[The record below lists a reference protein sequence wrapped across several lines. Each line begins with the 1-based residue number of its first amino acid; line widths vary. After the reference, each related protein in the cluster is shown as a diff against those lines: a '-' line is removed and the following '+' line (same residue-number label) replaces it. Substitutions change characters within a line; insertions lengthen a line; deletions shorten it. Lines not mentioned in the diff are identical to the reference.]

1 VLYSVNK
8 LREKKRKK
16 VNKKWRKHVDMWKI
30 AKEYILEKCL
40 KNIFILIYF
49 VLIHWTK
56 MQQKKKEILKTK
68 KNANKKNFI
77 SKGKRRIKPK
87 QNKHECLRKMK
98 ITTTDLNSR
107 KAKTSCAIDA
117 TRLLF
122 SRCFAR
128 QGKDK
133 TVEDQKE
140 KKN

>member
-1 VLYSVNK
+1 LDKNATI
-8 LREKKRKK
+8 EKR
-16 VNKKWRKHVDMWKI
+16 
-30 AKEYILEKCL
+30 
-40 KNIFILIYF
+40 NI
-49 VLIHWTK
+49 
-56 MQQKKKEILKTK
+56 EDK
-68 KNANKKNFI
+68 KNANKKIFI

-98 ITTTDLNSR
+98 ITTTDPNSR

-128 QGKDK
+128 RGKDK